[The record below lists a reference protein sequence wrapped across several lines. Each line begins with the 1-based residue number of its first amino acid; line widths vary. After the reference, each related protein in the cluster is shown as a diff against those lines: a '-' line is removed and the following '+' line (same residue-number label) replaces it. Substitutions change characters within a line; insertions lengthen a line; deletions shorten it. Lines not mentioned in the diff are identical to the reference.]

1 MNRLNGRS
9 IALIV
14 LYATGSL
21 LLSVFLIRLGGGHAL
36 QLLGERFALQAPE
49 FVQARILVHLVARG
63 LDALVPAAGF
73 IRIYQVIAFGSILG
87 VILAFRS
94 LLCTAAA
101 LEHTHTLAD
110 GPLTALTIL
119 IPIAWNYLLLSDVFM
134 PEDLPAMAFFTLG
147 IVMLLRRRIAAFYL
161 LFAIGTVNRESII
174 LLVPAFLL
182 VSPLGGT
189 GPGRVVRTLLHCVA
203 LLALWAGIRWVVFSL
218 LPDTGPRLLHEDHL
232 RTNLHFVRDMLLMKR
247 HAIRM
252 WLTFGGLWVLIP
264 LAWRGMP
271 SVFRRLFALFPLM
284 FAAMVYAGNLNGEA
298 RIWSELVPLVGI
310 ACVFCVRRCR
320 TQMT

>member
-9 IALIV
+9 IALGV
-14 LYATGSL
+14 LYTSISL
-21 LLSVFLIRLGGGHAL
+21 LLSVFFIRLGGGHAL
-36 QLLGERFALQAPE
+36 QLLGERFALQAPG

-63 LDALVPAAGF
+63 LDALLPAAGV

-94 LLCTAAA
+94 LLHTAAA
-101 LEHTHTLAD
+101 LEHTHTPTDNNLA
-110 GPLTALTIL
+110 ALVIL

-134 PEDLPAMAFFTLG
+134 PEDLPAMALFTLG

-182 VSPLGGT
+182 ASPLGGT
-189 GPGRVVRTLLHCVA
+189 GPGRVIRTVLHCVA

-232 RTNLHFVRDMLLMKR
+232 RENLHFVRDMLLMKR

-252 WLTFGGLWVLIP
+252 WLTFGGLWVLVP
-264 LAWRGMP
+264 FAWCGTP
-271 SVFRRLFALFPLM
+271 SVFRRFLALFPLM
-284 FAAMVYAGNLNGEA
+284 FAVMVYAGNLNGEA
-298 RIWSELVPLVGI
+298 RIWSELVPLVGM
-310 ACVFCVRRCR
+310 AFVFCIRSDRAR
-320 TQMT
+320 MT